1 MSICVPNIQS
11 ASILLSN
18 FIQFLLNRVTL
29 QQTLFHFFMVRCFFV
44 SFFFEQPYIFRIGI
58 WSKSGSFLFIH
69 LIKTELF
76 VTSVAVHFACHC
88 VINCLLAEIGNRST
102 QLKTII
108 PTFSSGILSTL
119 HVRAF
124 FFVLS
129 LSLPH
134 QMPFQFHADFYQ
146 KLNRK
151 DTFKY
156 SQRNLKVAYLH
167 KTELATSQKIGQ
179 DNK

>member
-129 LSLPH
+129 LFLFLIKCRSNFMQISIKSWTEKIH
-134 QMPFQFHADFYQ
+134 
-146 KLNRK
+146 LNTVK
-151 DTFKY
+151 GISKWHIY
-156 SQRNLKVAYLH
+156 IKPNWQHLK
-167 KTELATSQKIGQ
+167 K
-179 DNK
+179 